1 MKIFR
6 FFPILFLIALLFWGF
21 LSERGFSGIFNDL
34 VQFLSWSIESL
45 AVLFNNSYGLSI
57 IFLTIIVKL
66 IIMPLMVKQY
76 LSQSLRKDK
85 MKILEPQI
93 KAVKQ
98 KYTKDMIQDNPSL
111 AKKERDTE
119 ILKLYKKE
127 EHNLNPFSLGCLPL
141 LIQLPILIGVY
152 YAIQSTPE
160 IANHQFLW
168 LELGKSDFLLSLFT
182 GIIYMILA
190 FVNKDQMQQD
200 VPKYL
205 SYIGFITPI
214 IMFTLCLNTPA
225 ALPLYWIIS
234 GLFIILQT
242 MYSKKMLNKIRKNN
256 LIEQES

>member
-111 AKKERDTE
+111 AKERDTE
-119 ILKLYKKE
+119 ILKLYK